1 MSLRATSVLI
11 AAIVALLGVAGLV
24 LFVVQNSARRTQL
37 SFDLGFSAW
46 QLAEPVPVV
55 WLVCGAFALGFSLAA
70 GWLGVRSMQLSSR
83 VRRLEQEIALA
94 GPGQGGGQ
102 AWR

>member
-1 MSLRATSVLI
+1 MSVRATSLLI
-11 AAIVALLGVAGLV
+11 VAVVALLGVAGLV

-37 SFDLGFSAW
+37 SLDLGVAAW

-55 WLVCGAFALGFSLAA
+55 WLVAAAFALGFALAA
-70 GWLGVRSMQLSSR
+70 AWLGVRSMQLSSR

-94 GPGQGGGQ
+94 GPAQGGGQ